1 MKFISD
7 FINIVQNLSEIVEDF
22 QNFDRVGN

>member
-7 FINIVQNLSEIVEDF
+7 FINIVQNLSEIAEDF